1 MNKDVIYIEPED
13 DITDIITK
21 IENSKEK
28 ILALVPPKKA
38 GVFRSIVNIKLIAKA
53 GVNAG
58 KTIVLVTTDQS
69 IIKLAAATRLP
80 VTKDLQ
86 SAPAIPKVDESIKAE
101 TTSVD
106 EVLAA
111 DGGQT
116 EESVAEDLE
125 SEKEAKPE
133 KVVVKDSKESEDATK
148 ADKDD
153 KNDKDDKKSDKD
165 KKKSKMSP
173 KKRKIII
180 GSAIGG
186 GLLFILILVWAFK
199 IAPAATVTV
208 AIRTT
213 TTNFSENATFTT
225 KMSEENASQGKF
237 YLEEKKV
244 ETKVEASFE
253 ATGSKNVG
261 EKAKGELIVY
271 QYFKER
277 GNIAIEKG
285 ASFTN
290 SELTFVADDDTTLS
304 WDGKDFDKCLN
315 KNDQSSLF
323 YYGCRVFAKIAVT
336 AAEPGTQ
343 YNLAPVETGW
353 STTAN
358 VYVYNESAMAGGTTK
373 SITVVTQADID
384 EALAKIVEGNATA
397 QASRKTKLLS
407 TIEDGT
413 FIIDSSYKQTTSDPK
428 STPAVGEEVKPN
440 EKATLAVTI
449 TDSVYTVD
457 KTKVEEF
464 IAEKAKLAENYKIYE
479 MNDPFIENFTEV
491 DDIYVGKI
499 KTSYVSGPKVTENDV
514 IETIRGKGLG
524 EARADL
530 LNKFSGIDS
539 NKTKIEVSHPWVF
552 SVPSEATKITVRIE
566 VEE

>member
-125 SEKEAKPE
+125 SEKEAKPK
-133 KVVVKDSKESEDATK
+133 KVVVKDLKESEDATNV
-148 ADKDD
+148 DKDD

-315 KNDQSSLF
+315 KGDQSSLF

-384 EALAKIVEGNATA
+384 EALAKIVEGNTTA

-440 EKATLAVTI
+440 EKATLAVTV

-499 KTSYVSGPKVTENDV
+499 KTSYVSGPKVTENDI

>member
-125 SEKEAKPE
+125 SEKEAKPK
-133 KVVVKDSKESEDATK
+133 KVVVKDLKESEDATNV
-148 ADKDD
+148 DKDD
-153 KNDKDDKKSDKD
+153 KNDKDDKRSDKD

-225 KMSEENASQGKF
+225 KISEENASQGKF

-261 EKAKGELIVY
+261 EKARGELIVY

-290 SELTFVADDDTTLS
+290 SELTFVADDDTPLS

-315 KNDQSSLF
+315 KGDQSSLF

-384 EALAKIVEGNATA
+384 EALAKIVEDNAAA

-499 KTSYVSGPKVTENDV
+499 KTSYVSGPKVTENDI

>member
-1 MNKDVIYIEPED
+1 M
-13 DITDIITK
+13 
-21 IENSKEK
+21 
-28 ILALVPPKKA
+28 
-38 GVFRSIVNIKLIAKA
+38 
-53 GVNAG
+53 
-58 KTIVLVTTDQS
+58 
-69 IIKLAAATRLP
+69 
-80 VTKDLQ
+80 
-86 SAPAIPKVDESIKAE
+86 
-101 TTSVD
+101 
-106 EVLAA
+106 
-111 DGGQT
+111 
-116 EESVAEDLE
+116 
-125 SEKEAKPE
+125 
-133 KVVVKDSKESEDATK
+133 
-148 ADKDD
+148 
-153 KNDKDDKKSDKD
+153 
-165 KKKSKMSP
+165 
-173 KKRKIII
+173 
-180 GSAIGG
+180 
-186 GLLFILILVWAFK
+186 
-199 IAPAATVTV
+199 
-208 AIRTT
+208 
-213 TTNFSENATFTT
+213 
-225 KMSEENASQGKF
+225 
-237 YLEEKKV
+237 
-244 ETKVEASFE
+244 
-253 ATGSKNVG
+253 
-261 EKAKGELIVY
+261 
-271 QYFKER
+271 
-277 GNIAIEKG
+277 
-285 ASFTN
+285 
-290 SELTFVADDDTTLS
+290 
-304 WDGKDFDKCLN
+304 
-315 KNDQSSLF
+315 
-323 YYGCRVFAKIAVT
+323 T

-384 EALAKIVEGNATA
+384 EALAKIVEGNTTA

-440 EKATLAVTI
+440 EKATLAVTV

-499 KTSYVSGPKVTENDV
+499 KTSYVSGPKVTENDI